1 MRRRS
6 SFYSLAISVLQANM
20 TLDPITIMVQYKI
33 KKKKLAKATNAISE
47 YMEAVKKNEPGT
59 TEYKV
64 FQDENDRTLF
74 IHVMSFADKAAKKI
88 HEKSVHLK
96 QLKKIL
102 VPISKGKAV
111 YTSMVRIKST
121 KPQENVDKV
130 KKDVSSHEPV

>member
-1 MRRRS
+1 
-6 SFYSLAISVLQANM
+6 M
-20 TLDPITIMVQYKI
+20 TLDSITTMVQYKI
-33 KKKKLAKATNAISE
+33 KKKKLAKATSAILDYVE
-47 YMEAVKKNEPGT
+47 MVKKNEPGT

-74 IHVMSFADKAAKKI
+74 VHLMSFTDKAAKKT

-111 YTSMVRIKST
+111 YTNMLTIKPV
-121 KPQENVDKV
+121 KPQENVDET
-130 KKDVSSHEPV
+130 KKDLPSHEPI

>member
-1 MRRRS
+1 M
-6 SFYSLAISVLQANM
+6 A
-20 TLDPITIMVQYKI
+20 LDPITIMVQYKI

-47 YMEAVKKNEPGT
+47 YVEAVKKNESGT

-64 FQDENDRTLF
+64 FQDENDHTLF
-74 IHVMSFADKAAKKI
+74 IHMMSFADNDAKKT
-88 HEKSVHLK
+88 HEKSIHLK

-111 YTSMVRIKST
+111 YTNMVRVKSVN
-121 KPQENVDKV
+121 PQENMGEV

>member
-1 MRRRS
+1 M
-6 SFYSLAISVLQANM
+6 A
-20 TLDPITIMVQYKI
+20 LDPITIIVQYKI

-47 YMEAVKKNEPGT
+47 YVEAVKKNESGT
-59 TEYKV
+59 IEYKV

-74 IHVMSFADKAAKKI
+74 IHMMSFADKAAKKT

-102 VPISKGKAV
+102 VSISKGKAV
-111 YTSMVRIKST
+111 YTSLVGIKPAE
-121 KPQENVDKV
+121 PQENVDEI